1 MREEDRDG
9 DDGGEEEEEEEE
21 KEEEEKDGNG
31 DRNGDDGLD
40 DRGARTIFSL
50 TLLLTLKP
58 YTLKNINHYSL
69 IG

>member
-1 MREEDRDG
+1 MREEDRDADDRDG
-9 DDGGEEEEEEEE
+9 DDGGEEE
-21 KEEEEKDGNG
+21 EEEEKDGNG

-58 YTLKNINHYSL
+58 YTLKNINHNSL